1 MTVPSGTEIYSD
13 RLVGADGKTMAER
26 KKAREKQISKI
37 EKLLQKNPNDKALKK
52 TLEKIKQN
60 NDFLDK
66 QDLSQMQFVKDLVD
80 NTNKFKFGGY
90 VDEESPMPIFNN
102 KRIS

>member
-13 RLVGADGKTMAER
+13 KLLGADGKTMAER

-37 EKLLQKNPNDKALKK
+37 EKLLQKNPNDKSLKK

-80 NTNKFKFGGY
+80 NTNKFKFGGIADT
-90 VDEESPMPIFNN
+90 DEDELIPL
-102 KRIS
+102 K